1 MKRRRFACYFE
12 CFAADTA
19 ASTVPL
25 RLFEMKILVVGSG
38 GREHALA
45 WKLRQSP
52 HAEHIFCAP
61 GNAGTADIGENVA
74 IPAADLGA
82 LVRFAKQNRID
93 LTVVGPDDPLAAGI
107 VDLFTAEKL
116 RAFGPTKSA
125 ARIEA
130 SKVFAKEL
138 MRAQKIPTAEASIFS
153 DSGEALQY
161 CERAKFPVVIKADG
175 LALGKGVIIA
185 TDAATA
191 RSAIDEMMNQRR
203 FGDAGRRI
211 VIEEV
216 LGGTECSL
224 HALVDGKNYLLLES
238 ARDHKRAL
246 DGDQGPNTGGMGAS
260 SPANNWNTK
269 LKAQFEAKIMRP
281 LMRGLLEEGI
291 KFHGLLYPG
300 LMITSEGSRVLEFN
314 CRFGD
319 PETQALLPRMKSD
332 LLPLLEATIDGK
344 IDTCAIEWD
353 TRAAVTVVLTS
364 GGYPGKYETG
374 KSISGL
380 EDAAKLEDVRIFHAG
395 TKRAGGQIK
404 TAGGRVLAVT
414 ALGSSVED
422 ARQRAYDAVSRIH
435 FENCHYR
442 RDIALSAIAA
452 NVSDLS

>member
-1 MKRRRFACYFE
+1 
-12 CFAADTA
+12 
-19 ASTVPL
+19 
-25 RLFEMKILVVGSG
+25 MKILVVGSG

-216 LGGTECSL
+216 LDGTECSL

-246 DGDQGPNTGGMGAS
+246 DGDRGPNTGGMGAF

-319 PETQALLPRMKSD
+319 PETQALLPRIKSD

-395 TKRAGGQIK
+395 TKRADGQIK

>member
-1 MKRRRFACYFE
+1 
-12 CFAADTA
+12 
-19 ASTVPL
+19 
-25 RLFEMKILVVGSG
+25 MKILVIGSG

-52 HAEHIFCAP
+52 NAERIFCAP

-74 IPAADLGA
+74 IPASDLGA
-82 LVRFAKQNRID
+82 LVRFAKQNRIG
-93 LTVVGPDDPLAAGI
+93 LTVVGPDDPLASGI
-107 VDLFTAEKL
+107 VDLLAAEKL

-138 MRAQKIPTAEASIFS
+138 MRAQKIPTAEACVFS
-153 DSGEALQY
+153 NSGEAFRY
-161 CERAKFPVVIKADG
+161 CEQAKFPVVIKADG
-175 LALGKGVIIA
+175 LALGKGVMIA

-191 RSAIDEMMNQRR
+191 QSAIDEMMNQRR

-216 LGGTECSL
+216 LCGTECSL
-224 HALVDGKNYLLLES
+224 HALVDGENYLLLES

-246 DGDQGPNTGGMGAS
+246 DGDQGPNTGGMGAF
-260 SPANNWNTK
+260 SPANNWNSK
-269 LKAQFEAKIMRP
+269 SQAQFEAKIMRP
-281 LMRGLLEEGI
+281 LLRGLLQEGI
-291 KFHGLLYPG
+291 KFNGLLYPG
-300 LMITSEGSRVLEFN
+300 LMITSECPRVLEFN

-353 TRAAVTVVLTS
+353 TRAAVTIVLAS

-380 EDAAKLEDVRIFHAG
+380 EDAAKLEDVWIFHAG
-395 TKRAGGQIK
+395 TKHADGQIK

-414 ALGSSVED
+414 ALGPSVED
-422 ARQRAYDAVSRIH
+422 ARERAYDAVSRIH
-435 FENCHYR
+435 FESCHYR

-452 NVSDLS
+452 NVSNLS